1 MKKAIMIVV
10 IPIPFLALIL
20 PSVSS
25 AVSERYLAGR
35 NQGLNDAQ
43 QGIYNGCEGSM

>member
-10 IPIPFLALIL
+10 IQPFLALIL